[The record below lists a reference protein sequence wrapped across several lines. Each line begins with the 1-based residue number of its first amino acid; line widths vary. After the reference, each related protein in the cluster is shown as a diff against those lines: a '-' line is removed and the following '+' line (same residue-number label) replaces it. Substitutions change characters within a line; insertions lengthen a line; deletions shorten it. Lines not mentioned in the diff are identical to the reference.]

1 MTALYKRL
9 DAAVFYCASKK
20 VNFGLQAYVAKVT
33 AMQRKAPGIWHD
45 LEADD
50 RAKDLRTLVVDHYL
64 PTAGPTSK
72 RHFVVGQV
80 QKHLLGS
87 RGQVMAAGSRD
98 AARKRLAEDR
108 EATLRR
114 LVKRHRSDLAK
125 AEANLEEYLR
135 TKQPATFGDA
145 ATAGLPAGPATG
157 AAPASRAGAS
167 QSRAKSFKR
176 RRDASDEEDEEDD
189 DDEREGGGDQETVVP
204 RSLSTRLDGKMPVQ
218 YCREGFDAS
227 GSDGGDSE

>member
-1 MTALYKRL
+1 MEALYKRI
-9 DAAVFYCASKK
+9 DAAVFYCESKEAS
-20 VNFGLQAYVAKVT
+20 FGLQAYVMKVT

-157 AAPASRAGAS
+157 AAPGPALRAALARASPA
-167 QSRAKSFKR
+167 
-176 RRDASDEEDEEDD
+176 
-189 DDEREGGGDQETVVP
+189 P
-204 RSLSTRLDGKMPVQ
+204 NP
-218 YCREGFDAS
+218 
-227 GSDGGDSE
+227 